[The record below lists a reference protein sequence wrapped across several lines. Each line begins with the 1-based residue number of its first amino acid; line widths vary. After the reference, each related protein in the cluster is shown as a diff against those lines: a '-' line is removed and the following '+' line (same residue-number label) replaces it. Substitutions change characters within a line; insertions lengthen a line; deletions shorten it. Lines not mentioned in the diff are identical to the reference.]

1 MEELVAMYKEK
12 IKVPEKNQRR
22 KKNQKEESDDEDL
35 DELPEAGEE
44 SKSTLM
50 NLSTAVFA
58 RESIAEGLI
67 NGDPIDDLSVVG
79 NVTIRSPLDPG
90 EMEPVPE
97 QVPLDY
103 EEFLYFMERWSL
115 YKMIPDLKSL
125 KHMIETGEGIESSEP
140 VRPGS
145 LLPYY

>member
-1 MEELVAMYKEK
+1 MEELVAMYRDKAK
-12 IKVPEKNQRR
+12 GAGKNQRR
-22 KKNQKEESDDEDL
+22 KKNQKEESDDEEL
-35 DELPEAGEE
+35 DEIAAGEE
-44 SKSTLM
+44 SRSALM

-67 NGDPIDDLSVVG
+67 NGDPIDDLSMAG

-125 KHMIETGEGIESSEP
+125 KHMMETGEGMESNEP